1 VKLRQ
6 LQCLC
11 AVVDAGFNISRAAIV
26 LHATQPAISKQLR
39 QFEEEL
45 GMDLMIRQAGRPVGL
60 SEAGDRTIIWAR
72 RALQASD
79 NIRALA
85 REGRGGSG
93 GTIALAT
100 SHAHATY
107 LLLPAIVAFTSRF
120 PKVRITV
127 LQGTPGQAADLV
139 RDGKATLA
147 VTHSPGE
154 LPKETV
160 AAPFLTSPRVLIAP
174 PGHALL
180 KEKELTLE
188 KIAAHPLIVS
198 HSARPGGSRIL
209 QRLDQAGLEATV
221 AVQALDSDVIK
232 TYVAAGLGIG
242 IIPAFGYSQQRD
254 RTLRARDVGHL
265 FEPAVSVVV
274 LRRQS
279 LLQRYVYQFLE
290 ELDPAL
296 ERRRIEELVFDQPA
310 R

>member
-1 VKLRQ
+1 MKLRQ

-11 AVVDAGFNISRAAIV
+11 AVVDAGFNISRAAVV
-26 LHATQPAISKQLR
+26 LHATQPAVSKQLR

-45 GMDLMIRQAGRPVGL
+45 GMDLMVRQAGRPVGL
-60 SEAGDRTIIWAR
+60 SEVGERTLAWAR
-72 RALQASD
+72 RALQASE

-93 GTIALAT
+93 GSIAIAT

-107 LLLPAIVAFTSRF
+107 LLLPAIMAFTSRF

-127 LQGTPGQAADLV
+127 LQGAPAQTAELV

-147 VTHSPGE
+147 VTHAPE
-154 LPKETV
+154 DLPKETV
-160 AAPFLTSPRVLIAP
+160 AVPFLTSPRLLVVP

-198 HSARPGGSRIL
+198 HSARIGGSRIL
-209 QRLDQAGLEATV
+209 QRLEQAGLEANV
-221 AVQALDSDVIK
+221 VVQALDADVIK
-232 TYVAAGLGIG
+232 TYVAAGLGVG
-242 IIPAFGYSQQRD
+242 VVPAFAYSPQRD
-254 RTLRARDVGHL
+254 RALRARDVGHL
-265 FEPAVSVVV
+265 FEPAASVVV

-279 LLQRYVYQFLE
+279 LLQKYVYQFLE

-296 ERRRIEELVFDQPA
+296 ERQRIEAQVFEQPT
-310 R
+310 